1 MEDRKKIKEDLLNLY
16 TKEQLDNE
24 NNKLG
29 MQYQN
34 LSDQI
39 YELIKKKIICHKI
52 KPGERIIDQDIAEEF
67 GVSRSLVR
75 QAFNILEKEELLT
88 LVPRNG
94 FYVRKIK
101 RKDVKEIYEIRNILE
116 TSATRMAV
124 KRIPDTE
131 IKKVERVFN
140 AAKKDLS
147 KNKVKNCIKAD
158 AFLHE
163 MINSNCGNDR
173 LNKMINK
180 YNGHYVFYRIVDLSG
195 IDRAKEAYD
204 MHLKIFKA
212 VKNRD
217 VDLSANLMNE
227 HIEKAKKI
235 ILDNF
240 EEYTNQ

>member
-1 MEDRKKIKEDLLNLY
+1 MGDTKNIKEDLLNLY
-16 TKEQLDNE
+16 TKEQLDSK

-29 MQYQN
+29 MKYQN

-39 YELIKKKIICHKI
+39 YELIKKKIMCHKI

-67 GVSRSLVR
+67 SVSRSLVR

-94 FYVRKIK
+94 FYVRKIE
-101 RKDVKEIYEIRNILE
+101 RKDVKEIYEIRNLLE
-116 TSATRMAV
+116 TSATKMAV

-131 IKKVERVFN
+131 IKKVEKIFKT
-140 AAKKDLS
+140 AEKDLC

-163 MINSNCGNDR
+163 MINSNCGNER
-173 LNKMINK
+173 LAKMINK
-180 YNGHYVFYRIVDLSG
+180 YNGHYVFYRIIDLSQTE
-195 IDRAKEAYD
+195 RAKEAYY

-217 VDLSANLMNE
+217 VDLSAKLMNQ
-227 HIEKAKKI
+227 HIKKAKKI
-235 ILDNF
+235 ILANF
-240 EEYTNQ
+240 EEYTNK